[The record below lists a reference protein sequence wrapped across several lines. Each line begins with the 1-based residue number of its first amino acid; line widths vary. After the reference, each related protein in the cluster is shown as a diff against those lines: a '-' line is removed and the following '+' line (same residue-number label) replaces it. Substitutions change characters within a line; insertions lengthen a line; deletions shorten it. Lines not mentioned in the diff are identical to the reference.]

1 MQTPPYTPEKPDERL
16 KNRSRSRSQGLNRP
30 RASSIISNAS
40 SEDGAVF
47 LGKAPPR
54 ALTPRPQKRRPEP
67 IQDTQ
72 QSLTTFEED
81 TTPQSPME
89 RLVIWIERQW
99 TQGDENEF
107 LRQLVLLL
115 FIALIFV
122 VVRNSNVECPPA
134 VVIRGDVGDPAWSA
148 VHHNPWSMMDR
159 DANDVVRTP
168 ATALGADIGDPS
180 WTSAQESTPN
190 IPSNTNVATSDSGTS
205 AFAIWNFAALANAL
219 PDSLQPSKLKDAAKS
234 FLHPLTIAS
243 SAGSFL
249 RSKAIGKMFSGATSA
264 ITPVREPDIHGWD
277 VVVANQERR
286 QHLLSVLGDMEEV
299 SSHLHV
305 ELSSQLFEKSAHNT
319 NAEQISAIERLEEL
333 QTQLEELK
341 THQYEV
347 VRILR
352 TYHKASTLAST
363 ALDDYTLAGRSS
375 TSTKDLE
382 SLRSSMLDTG
392 SQLLTHLNA
401 AQENIACITRA
412 AEDLPWKTQKDKWWL
427 ARWLNQYRYRSIVA
441 AFSGL
446 EHLKIYV
453 DVVCGMVTSDM
464 QALQ

>member
-1 MQTPPYTPEKPDERL
+1 MQTPPYTPEKPEERS
-16 KNRSRSRSQGLNRP
+16 KNRSRSRPQGLNRP

-67 IQDTQ
+67 ISDVQ
-72 QSLTTFEED
+72 QSLTIFEED
-81 TTPQSPME
+81 TTPHSPIE
-89 RLVIWIERQW
+89 RLVVWIEGQW

-107 LRQLVLLL
+107 LRQLFLLL

-122 VVRNSNVECPPA
+122 VVQDSKVECPPA
-134 VVIRGDVGDPAWSA
+134 VVIRGDAGDPVWSA
-148 VHHNPWSMMDR
+148 VHHNPWPMMDK
-159 DANDVVRTP
+159 DASNVRTP
-168 ATALGADIGDPS
+168 AAALGADIGDLS
-180 WTSAQESTPN
+180 WTPAQESTPN
-190 IPSNTNVATSDSGTS
+190 IPSNTNVATPHSGTS

-219 PDSLQPSKLKDAAKS
+219 PDSLQPSKLKNAAKS

-243 SAGSFL
+243 SAGPFL
-249 RSKAIGKMFSGATSA
+249 RNKAIGKMFSGATSA

-286 QHLLSVLGDMEEV
+286 QHLLSVLGDMEEI
-299 SSHLHV
+299 SSHLYV
-305 ELSSQLFEKSAHNT
+305 ELSSQLFENSAHNT
-319 NAEQISAIERLEEL
+319 NTEQISAIERLEEL

-341 THQYEV
+341 INQYEI

-352 TYHKASTLAST
+352 TYHKASILAST

-375 TSTKDLE
+375 TSTKDLD

-401 AQENIACITRA
+401 AQENIAFITRA
-412 AEDLPWKTQKDKWWL
+412 AEDLPWKTQKVW
-427 ARWLNQYRYRSIVA
+427 SI
-441 AFSGL
+441 
-446 EHLKIYV
+446 
-453 DVVCGMVTSDM
+453 
-464 QALQ
+464 

>member
-1 MQTPPYTPEKPDERL
+1 MQTPPYTPEKPEERL
-16 KNRSRSRSQGLNRP
+16 KTRSRSQSQDLNRS

-54 ALTPRPQKRRPEP
+54 ALTPRPAKRRPEP
-67 IQDTQ
+67 ILDTS

-81 TTPQSPME
+81 TTPHSPIE
-89 RLVIWIERQW
+89 RLVVWIEGQL

-122 VVRNSNVECPPA
+122 VVRNFNVECPPA
-134 VVIRGDVGDPAWSA
+134 VVIRGDIGDPAWSA
-148 VHHNPWSMMDR
+148 VHHNPWPMMDT
-159 DANDVVRTP
+159 DVGDVVRTP
-168 ATALGADIGDPS
+168 ATALGADIGNPS
-180 WTSAQESTPN
+180 WTPAQKSTPN
-190 IPSNTNVATSDSGTS
+190 LSQNTNVATPHSGTS

-249 RSKAIGKMFSGATSA
+249 RNKAIGKMFSGATSA

-299 SSHLHV
+299 SSHLYV
-305 ELSSQLFEKSAHNT
+305 ELSSQLFENSAHNT
-319 NAEQISAIERLEEL
+319 NSEQISAIERLEEL
-333 QTQLEELK
+333 HTQLEELK
-341 THQYEV
+341 IHQYEIV
-347 VRILR
+347 RKTRILQI
-352 TYHKASTLAST
+352 YHKASILAST
-363 ALDDYTLAGRSS
+363 ALDDYTLVGRSS
-375 TSTKDLE
+375 TSTKDLD

-392 SQLLTHLNA
+392 SRLLTHLNA
-401 AQENIACITRA
+401 AKENTAFITRA
-412 AEDLPWKTQKDKWWL
+412 AEDLPWKTQK
-427 ARWLNQYRYRSIVA
+427 
-441 AFSGL
+441 
-446 EHLKIYV
+446 
-453 DVVCGMVTSDM
+453 
-464 QALQ
+464 